1 MSAGGIF
8 MMLVASVAVTAGG
21 MYAVYQVYVKKKLQ
35 DDMRNILEEY
45 VPLNS
50 APDSSNSNNS
60 SFNKFSMSMVPD
72 FTAVSTLAPRL
83 SIGVSTPKV
92 SDGAAGGGRFSHS
105 SGQTGTPLS
114 GTGTPLSTSNP
125 LGGGSSSSAPSNAA
139 GSSNSSNNQDLV

>member
-1 MSAGGIF
+1 ML
-8 MMLVASVAVTAGG
+8 LVASVAVTAGG

-50 APDSSNSNNS
+50 APDSSSNNS
-60 SFNKFSMSMVPD
+60 HNKFSTSMVPD

-92 SDGAAGGGRFSHS
+92 SDGAAGTRFSHS

-114 GTGTPLSTSNP
+114 GTGTPLSTGNP
-125 LGGGSSSSAPSNAA
+125 LGGGSSSAPSN
-139 GSSNSSNNQDLV
+139 GTGSSSNSSNNQDLV